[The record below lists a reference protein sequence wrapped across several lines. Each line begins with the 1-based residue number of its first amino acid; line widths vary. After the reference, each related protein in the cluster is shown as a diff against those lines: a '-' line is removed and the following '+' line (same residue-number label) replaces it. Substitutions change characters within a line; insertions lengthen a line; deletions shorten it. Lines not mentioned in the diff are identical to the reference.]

1 MHSLLVLL
9 KQGSWISSNISTSQS
24 QKHFFFKQKPHLWF
38 CAAVTVVFEQR
49 AMSSIAEFN
58 TTVITHLF
66 NIDDAVFFMLRFYN
80 HRDVIIIVAKGN
92 AIDLNVNTLMTVSVI
107 PPLVLL
113 GIFTLMSG
121 STPPLKLF
129 MIIIIIIYSS
139 SSSSSTAAAT
149 ASSSSSNL
157 CHQQTLSRNIN
168 IFPLHWCQRQALRL
182 FVIKII
188 LLVIISS
195 WYQHIRISKND
206 HLYLCHHDRCT
217 IVTWQ
222 SHHCCHFHFEPF
234 VPLLLLHPPAVDLQP
249 VQLDQSVKCHN

>member
-1 MHSLLVLL
+1 MHSLLVLR
-9 KQGSWISSNISTSQS
+9 KQGSWISSNTSTSQS
-24 QKHFFFKQKPHLWF
+24 QKHFFSNKNLTSGSLRQWLSYSNRGQCLPSQNS
-38 CAAVTVVFEQR
+38 TPQ
-49 AMSSIAEFN
+49 SSH
-58 TTVITHLF
+58 TCSTLMML
-66 NIDDAVFFMLRFYN
+66 FFMLRFYN
-80 HRDVIIIVAKGN
+80 HGDVIIIIAKGN

-129 MIIIIIIYSS
+129 MIIIIIICSS
-139 SSSSSTAAAT
+139 SSSSSTAAA
-149 ASSSSSNL
+149 AAAASSSNL

-195 WYQHIRISKND
+195 WYQHIRISKKKILKSIKICVKAPTPEKLGFCV
-206 HLYLCHHDRCT
+206 HQCT
-217 IVTWQ
+217 ERV
-222 SHHCCHFHFEPF
+222 C
-234 VPLLLLHPPAVDLQP
+234 
-249 VQLDQSVKCHN
+249 LDSWWAYFILNELIQFRRWYTS